1 MLVLLGTV
9 MIATGQ
15 PIDEIED
22 ELREVGRHLGAP
34 ELQVGAG
41 PTGVHVALATGEP
54 STFESV
60 RGGLRLDQAA
70 DALIRHLLV
79 SSTVRPRTGGRAA
92 ARAARQAGPLPPLAR
107 RPRLQDQAD
116 AGGHRDE
123 AQVGE
128 PTGVAGRLAAQPE
141 QPLGRLVEVDLLADQ

>member
-1 MLVLLGTV
+1 MLVLLGTA

-34 ELQVGAG
+34 DLQVGAG

-70 DALIRHLLV
+70 DVRLIRHLLV
-79 SSTVRPRTGGRAA
+79 SE
-92 ARAARQAGPLPPLAR
+92 QIDL
-107 RPRLQDQAD
+107 DQA
-116 AGGHRDE
+116 AE
-123 AQVGE
+123 
-128 PTGVAGRLAAQPE
+128 RL
-141 QPLGRLVEVDLLADQ
+141 LGLRGKPPRYPRWLADLGFIAVAAGICLILQPGAASQRG